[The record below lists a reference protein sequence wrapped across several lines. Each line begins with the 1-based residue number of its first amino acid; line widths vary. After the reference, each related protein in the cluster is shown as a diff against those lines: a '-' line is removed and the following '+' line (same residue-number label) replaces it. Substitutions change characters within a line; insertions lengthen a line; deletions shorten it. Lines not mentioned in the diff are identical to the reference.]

1 LFVEFGL
8 GFEEACG
15 LHEPRSL
22 PNHKTMKEKEKMSC
36 DVVDV
41 EREYER
47 LASEYLRIVKDRKH
61 SNLSRLLALETLEKR
76 MKELDIK
83 LREIEE

>member
-1 LFVEFGL
+1 
-8 GFEEACG
+8 
-15 LHEPRSL
+15 
-22 PNHKTMKEKEKMSC
+22 MSC

-76 MKELDIK
+76 MRELDIK
-83 LREIEE
+83 LREIEK